1 MAQPA
6 PKASKALRK
15 FALIAAAVVAG
26 VLLIAA
32 IALYIVFLREEPR
45 VPYEDMVTEET
56 GIRAVFYPEH
66 LPEAFLERVTD
77 QHDPWLVN
85 WVMPYEVAFLGVAD
99 LGQSNMDVRVA
110 VDNRRLGRILPY
122 VVNNQL
128 DLSQGGHIEWS
139 EEGLRRVQR
148 GRLLLDGDM
157 RLDPETMVQVD
168 SRWAGV
174 QPRMPL
180 PMDGEHLFEFM
191 LDNRMGMA
199 YALAGTHMT
208 PPDGQQDPLM
218 QAGLESLR
226 DLIYIHGYANFIND
240 TDIRIDLRFE
250 CDPDG
255 SESTP
260 HAVQLLLGMM
270 MAELRD
276 DLAAS
281 YGMELDGTSEL
292 DGFTVLGE
300 YTLTDVH
307 RAYMN

>member
-1 MAQPA
+1 M
-6 PKASKALRK
+6 SEALRK
-15 FALIAAAVVAG
+15 YFLIAAAIFAA
-26 VLLIAA
+26 VLLITAA
-32 IALYIVFLREEPR
+32 TLYITFLREEPR
-45 VPYEDMVTEET
+45 LPYDDMVTGET
-56 GIRAVFYPEH
+56 GIRAVFYPER
-66 LPEAFLERVTD
+66 LPEAFLERMTEG
-77 QHDPWLVN
+77 QDPRLVN
-85 WVMPYEVAFLGVAD
+85 WVMPYEVAFLGVPDIA
-99 LGQSNMDVRVA
+99 QSTMDVRVA
-110 VDNRRLGRILPY
+110 VDSRRLGRLIPSF
-122 VVNNQL
+122 VNNSV
-128 DLSQGGHIEWS
+128 DLSPGGRVTWAP
-139 EEGLRRVQR
+139 EGLRRAQR

-174 QPRMPL
+174 RPRMPL

-199 YALAGTHMT
+199 YALAGTYMT
-208 PPDGQQDPLM
+208 PPEGELDPLM
-218 QAGLESLR
+218 RAGLESLR
-226 DLIYIHGYANFIND
+226 DLIYIHGHANFIND

-250 CDPDG
+250 CDPEG

-276 DLAAS
+276 QLAVS

-292 DGFTVLGE
+292 DGFTVRGE
-300 YTLTDVH
+300 YILTDVH

>member
-1 MAQPA
+1 V
-6 PKASKALRK
+6 SEALRK
-15 FALIAAAVVAG
+15 YLLIAAAVVAG

-32 IALYIVFLREEPR
+32 ATLYIVFLREEPR
-45 VPYEDMVTEET
+45 VPYDDMVTEET

-66 LPEAFLERVTD
+66 LPEAFLERMTEG
-77 QHDPWLVN
+77 HAPWLVN
-85 WVMPYEVAFLGVAD
+85 WVMPYEVAFLGVPDIA
-99 LGQSNMDVRVA
+99 QSAMDVRVA
-110 VDNRRLGRILPY
+110 VDSRRLGRFIPSF
-122 VVNNQL
+122 VNNNL
-128 DLSQGGHIEWS
+128 ALAQGGRVEWS

-148 GRLLLDGDM
+148 GRLLLDGNM

-174 QPRMPL
+174 RPRMPL
-180 PMDGEHLFEFM
+180 PMDEEHLFEFM

-199 YALAGTHMT
+199 YALAGTYMT
-208 PPDGQQDPLM
+208 PPDGELDPMM
-218 QAGLESLR
+218 QMGLESLR
-226 DLIYIHGYANFIND
+226 DLIYVHGQANFIND
-240 TDIRIDLRFE
+240 NDIRIDLRFE

-276 DLAAS
+276 ELAVT

-292 DGFTVLGE
+292 DEFTVEGE
-300 YTLTDVH
+300 YILTGVH